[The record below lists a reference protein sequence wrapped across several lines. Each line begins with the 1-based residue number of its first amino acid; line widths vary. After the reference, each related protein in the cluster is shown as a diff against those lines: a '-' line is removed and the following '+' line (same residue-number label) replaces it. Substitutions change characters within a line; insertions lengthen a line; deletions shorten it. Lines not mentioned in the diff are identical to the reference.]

1 MPATVPEL
9 PRVEHTVEKMLVDQ
23 IIFMTKVRTPAG
35 KRAAYLL
42 IESIR
47 AFGGDM
53 SNCSFWV
60 FDLGKQDTSCQD
72 LESEVVRIIPLDVP
86 KNLLDYPFGDK
97 VYACAYAEELAPASV
112 HSLVWIDPL
121 CLVVSPPVL
130 YGLAGEMEAAIR
142 PVHIRNVGLRKAEPL
157 DTYWKN
163 IYETVGV
170 GDIDVVVESFV
181 DRQPIRA
188 YFNTHAFAVNPAKRL
203 LHAWLEV
210 FEKLISDK
218 EFQVSA
224 CQDYFHQVF
233 LHQAVLSALLA
244 ASLDLNRVRILP
256 PEYNYP
262 YNLHQSLAPDRR
274 AAALNDLVSFTYEDR
289 SIALAGVTDIEIREP
304 LRSWLEQHATDVA
317 LS

>member
-1 MPATVPEL
+1 M
-9 PRVEHTVEKMLVDQ
+9 
-23 IIFMTKVRTPAG
+23 
-35 KRAAYLL
+35 
-42 IESIR
+42 
-47 AFGGDM
+47 
-53 SNCSFWV
+53 
-60 FDLGKQDTSCQD
+60 
-72 LESEVVRIIPLDVP
+72 
-86 KNLLDYPFGDK
+86 
-97 VYACAYAEELAPASV
+97 
-112 HSLVWIDPL
+112 

-130 YGLAGEMEAAIR
+130 YGLAGEMDAAIR

-224 CQDYFHQVF
+224 CQGYFHQVF